1 MHALLLAADP
11 RTAAG
16 LAAAW
21 RAGGAG
27 TVEAGVLPPAP
38 PGSPGSRTPVADGH
52 RPAPDAGP
60 APVLV
65 PLSALLRRPGVEVSS
80 ARPLPAWAAR
90 VAAADLVVV
99 HLERL
104 DARGLHGPP
113 LADVV
118 AAAAPLAVPV
128 VVLAGRSEAARREWS
143 AAGLSGVHDVGPAPA
158 AEPPGGGPSGA
169 NTDRADR
176 VARAAAT
183 WAPRWREA
191 REASH
196 GGRALPHG
204 GSRA

>member
-38 PGSPGSRTPVADGH
+38 PAAGASPADG
-52 RPAPDAGP
+52 RPPGAQGPDAGPDAGRDAGP

-65 PLSALLRRPGVEVSS
+65 PVSALLRRPGAEVPP
-80 ARPLPAWAAR
+80 ARPLPAWAAPL
-90 VAAADLVVV
+90 AAADLVVV

-118 AAAAPLAVPV
+118 AVAAPLALPV
-128 VVLAGRSEAARREWS
+128 VVLARRSEAARREWS
-143 AAGLSGVHDVGPAPA
+143 AAGLSGVHEVGPAGDGPVA
-158 AEPPGGGPSGA
+158 RAEQ
-169 NTDRADR
+169 

-183 WAPRWREA
+183 WAPRWREG
-191 REASH
+191 EAPH
-196 GGRALPHG
+196 GGRPLPHD

>member
-1 MHALLLAADP
+1 VHALLLAADP

-21 RAGGAG
+21 RTGGAG
-27 TVEAGVLPPAP
+27 TVEPGELPPAP
-38 PGSPGSRTPVADGH
+38 SPAPIPALADGH
-52 RPAPDAGP
+52 RPSAPGTGP

-65 PLSALLRRPGVEVSS
+65 PLSALLRRPGADGPP
-80 ARPLPAWAAR
+80 ARPAPAWAAR
-90 VAAADLVVV
+90 LAAADLVVV

-104 DARGLHGPP
+104 DGRGLHGPP

-128 VVLAGRSEAARREWS
+128 VVLAGRCAAARREWS
-143 AAGLSGVHDVGPAPA
+143 AAGLSGVHEVGSAGADPA
-158 AEPPGGGPSGA
+158 A
-169 NTDRADR
+169 RAEQ

-183 WAPRWREA
+183 WAPRWREGREG

-196 GGRALPHG
+196 GGRPLPHD